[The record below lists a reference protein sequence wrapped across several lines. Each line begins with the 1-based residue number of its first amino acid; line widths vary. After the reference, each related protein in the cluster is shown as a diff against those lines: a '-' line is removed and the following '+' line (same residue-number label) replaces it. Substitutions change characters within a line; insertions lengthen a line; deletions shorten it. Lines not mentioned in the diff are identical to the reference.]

1 MKKIDLMYSISM
13 MIVSL
18 SGLILCILNIIG
30 VDVPFVVAIIIAI
43 IDVIAL
49 PIAIYGAVKKIK
61 ISKNK

>member
-49 PIAIYGAVKKIK
+49 PIAITGRLKK
-61 ISKNK
+61 